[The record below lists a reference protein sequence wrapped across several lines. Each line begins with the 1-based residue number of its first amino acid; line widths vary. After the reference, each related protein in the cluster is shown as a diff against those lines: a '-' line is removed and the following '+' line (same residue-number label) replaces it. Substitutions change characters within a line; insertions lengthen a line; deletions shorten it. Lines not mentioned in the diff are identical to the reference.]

1 MPITLTNREIEI
13 LKLIAIEQTTEQI
26 AKSLNIGISTVETH
40 RYNMFRK
47 LNVQSVVGLVREGLK
62 NGWIEI

>member
-40 RYNMFRK
+40 RHNMFRK
-47 LNVQSVVGLVREGLK
+47 LKVQSVVGLVREGLK
-62 NGWIEI
+62 NGWIVI